1 MRGLAVVLL
10 LCFWSSPALAQVD
23 QGEAVRYAQHGNS
36 DQSDSGGDGHAIHSG
51 PIAPEEQAGESQS
64 QSQSQSESSQ
74 CADVAGSA
82 GALGHYACRARAA
95 LFGSVERAILTVTAL
110 LALSTLLLW
119 VYTRRAAN
127 AARIAAQYIPA
138 VERAYV
144 FGGPT
149 DLFLLHDQ
157 ASVRLAMQNYGRT
170 PAVIRG
176 WLVEFLAQEPRGG
189 KPAYDEARRTAINEI
204 LEPDKLFSPP
214 VVFRSEI
221 SAPFFIVGYI
231 IYDDVFRQSHTTRFC
246 VGVARDGKSAYAG
259 HPAWNEYH

>member
-1 MRGLAVVLL
+1 MDRAMRGLAVVLL
-10 LCFWSSPALAQVD
+10 LFFWSSPALPQVN

-36 DQSDSGGDGHAIHSG
+36 DQSDSEGGGHAIHSG
-51 PIAPEEQAGESQS
+51 PIAPEEEASG
-64 QSQSQSESSQ
+64 SQSQSESSQ

-82 GALGHYACRARAA
+82 GALGYYACRARTA
-95 LFGSVERAILTVTAL
+95 LFGSVERAILTFTAL

-127 AARIAAQYIPA
+127 AARVAAEHIPA

-189 KPAYDEARRTAINEI
+189 KPAYDEAKRTAINEI

-246 VGVARDGKSAYAG
+246 VGVARDGKAVYAG
-259 HPAWNEYH
+259 HPAWNEYN

>member
-1 MRGLAVVLL
+1 MRGLVVAFLL
-10 LCFWSSPALAQVD
+10 LFGSAPALSLVIG
-23 QGEAVRYAQHGNS
+23 GEAVRYAQHGNS
-36 DQSDSGGDGHAIHSG
+36 DLTDIESGGHAIDSG
-51 PIAPEEQAGESQS
+51 PIAPEEEI
-64 QSQSQSESSQ
+64 SESEGGQ
-74 CADVAGSA
+74 CVRAAGSA
-82 GALGHYACRARAA
+82 GTLFYYACRARALA
-95 LFGSVERAILTVTAL
+95 FGSVERAIVTFMAL

-119 VYTRRAAN
+119 VYTRRVAN
-127 AARIAAQYIPA
+127 AAKIAAEHLPA
-138 VERAYV
+138 VERAYI

-176 WLVEFLAQEPRGG
+176 WLVEFLAQEPHGR
-189 KPAYDEARRTAINEI
+189 KPAYDESKRTAANEI

-221 SAPFFIVGYI
+221 AAPFFIVGYI

-246 VGVARDGKSAYAG
+246 VGVARDGKAAYAG
-259 HPAWNEYH
+259 HAAWNGYD